1 HAALPAQGLGELPA
15 HHLLNGAFGDLSLT
29 LVRHLTPGHC
39 DCGHGLPASWPS
51 PRVVLHPRAREYATC
66 PFHNRKRS
74 AAVSVGRVAAAPR
87 GNPAGAGTRA
97 RSPQAPSR
105 GVSMS
110 GGFLRDDHLEFAL
123 HLHRRL
129 AEAVP
134 DGEVIWSPYS
144 VACALGVLAAGARA
158 TTRTELTTLLGTDP
172 APLLAARARAV
183 PASPD
188 LAHRTVLWVSAAVPV
203 HSSFRATVHDRPDSD
218 VRTADFRTNPEG
230 VRATVN
236 ADIAD
241 ATRGMIRELLPQGAV
256 TPDLRAI
263 LTNALWARARWT
275 TPFEAHLTRE
285 GTFRTPRGPKR
296 VPFMHRT
303 GTMPYATARGWG
315 MVTLHAHDELAVDVL
330 LPPGTNAAAVP
341 TAPLLTALHRRSAS
355 TSVELALP
363 RFELT
368 QPHQLVEVLAEAGVR
383 TLFTASADLS
393 GISTVPLYVDTV
405 IHQARLR
412 VDERGAE
419 GAAATAAM
427 MLLAGA
433 MPPRRTI
440 RFSVDRPFHI

>member
-1 HAALPAQGLGELPA
+1 
-15 HHLLNGAFGDLSLT
+15 
-29 LVRHLTPGHC
+29 
-39 DCGHGLPASWPS
+39 
-51 PRVVLHPRAREYATC
+51 
-66 PFHNRKRS
+66 
-74 AAVSVGRVAAAPR
+74 
-87 GNPAGAGTRA
+87 
-97 RSPQAPSR
+97 
-105 GVSMS
+105 MS

-172 APLLAARARAV
+172 APLLAALDRAV
-183 PASPD
+183 TDSPD
-188 LAHRTVLWVSAAVPV
+188 LASRTVLWVSADVPV
-203 HSSFRATVHDRPDSD
+203 RSSFRATMHDRPDSD

-263 LTNALWARARWT
+263 LTNALWAKARWT

-303 GTMPYATARGWG
+303 KTMPYATARGWR

-427 MLLAGA
+427 MLLA
-433 MPPRRTI
+433 
-440 RFSVDRPFHI
+440 

>member
-1 HAALPAQGLGELPA
+1 
-15 HHLLNGAFGDLSLT
+15 
-29 LVRHLTPGHC
+29 
-39 DCGHGLPASWPS
+39 
-51 PRVVLHPRAREYATC
+51 
-66 PFHNRKRS
+66 
-74 AAVSVGRVAAAPR
+74 
-87 GNPAGAGTRA
+87 
-97 RSPQAPSR
+97 
-105 GVSMS
+105 MS

-172 APLLAARARAV
+172 APLLAALDRAV
-183 PASPD
+183 ADSPD
-188 LAHRTVLWVSAAVPV
+188 LASRTVLWVSADVPV

-368 QPHQLVEVLAEAGVR
+368 QPHRLVEVLAEAGVR

-440 RFSVDRPFHI
+440 RFSVDRPFHIVVRRRGAILFLGSIADPHDPGPAQ